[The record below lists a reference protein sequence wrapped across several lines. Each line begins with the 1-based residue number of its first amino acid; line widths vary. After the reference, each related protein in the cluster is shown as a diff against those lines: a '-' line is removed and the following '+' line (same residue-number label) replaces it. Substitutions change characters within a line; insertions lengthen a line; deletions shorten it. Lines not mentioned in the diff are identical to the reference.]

1 MKLPHRFPFS
11 EGKQKEPARKC
22 RLFRL
27 KTGPETRTQV
37 DGSHDEGMLAGLAPN
52 RASAS
57 RPADGPVLDV
67 AELRRARSC
76 FVYDVFWLLSFGL
89 SVSAPA
95 LFSRPSF
102 VGPCAMKILLRR
114 SRVAYFLRRFFSALP
129 CGGRGLRRPR
139 ASKLASN
146 QKTTGRDAETLAGLH
161 RSPTQD
167 DEMRPRHDCSC
178 RTPRR
183 R

>member
-37 DGSHDEGMLAGLAPN
+37 DGSHDEGMLAGLAPI

-57 RPADGPVLDV
+57 RPDVGPVLDV

-102 VGPCAMKILLRR
+102 VGSCTTENSSPALLRR
-114 SRVAYFLRRFFSALP
+114 LFPPKIFQCLALRGEGPPSATSKQACQQP
-129 CGGRGLRRPR
+129 KNNGEGR
-139 ASKLASN
+139 
-146 QKTTGRDAETLAGLH
+146 RDAGRVTPLSH
-161 RSPTQD
+161 
-167 DEMRPRHDCSC
+167 
-178 RTPRR
+178 PRR
-183 R
+183 